1 MENNKEKYI
10 HIFGIIVF
18 SLTFVILLIIYG
30 ICYTPDSYGYL
41 AMDIIREPVYPL
53 FLAILR
59 KIFGE
64 EVYPKLT
71 VIFQILLAVYAVFS
85 FCKNITKR
93 FNIKGRYIVCVYLLL
108 YVYYFMAL
116 PLYMI
121 IKLDSPLV
129 TFPLTILT
137 EGVTYSLYLLYI
149 KSLIL
154 AGCDGDY
161 KNLSIAMGY
170 ACLMSLIRA
179 GLMPTIIATV
189 IVGIYISI
197 TRKNKIKKSIT
208 VFGMGI
214 LAFVFIF
221 IFENVYFFIVHGC
234 LMTHTYGSVTTL
246 SNIMYTADETDKDKI
261 EDESLKEIFI
271 GTYKEMCENSCG
283 YNVEP
288 CLNLIER
295 GIHIEKCH
303 DFIKF
308 TAFGNSIGKKYD
320 ELNIVGGI
328 EKGIYNDNIARK
340 LSKILLKA
348 HVGRWLE
355 GYISL
360 CIQGY
365 IRTVAYA
372 PQSLFMRV
380 FTCMVTILYIGG
392 LVLLRKN
399 KDIITY
405 LLITLLSIFGI
416 VLSTS
421 LVIMCM
427 TRYMVYNFV
436 VFYTG
441 FIIMWCNRKECL
453 DSIKSKVGKGGE

>member
-1 MENNKEKYI
+1 MENKKEKCI
-10 HIFGIIVF
+10 HILGIITF
-18 SLTFVILLIIYG
+18 LLTFIVLLVIYG

-41 AMDIIREPVYPL
+41 AMDISREPLYPL
-53 FLAILR
+53 FLATLR

-64 EVYPKLT
+64 GIYPTLA

-93 FNIKGRYIVCVYLLL
+93 FNIKGKYIVCVYFLL

-116 PLYMI
+116 PLYII

-129 TFPLTILT
+129 TAPLTILT
-137 EGVTYSLYLLYI
+137 EGVAYSLYLLYI

-154 AGCDGDY
+154 AGCNKDY

-170 ACLMSLIRA
+170 AFLMSLIRA
-179 GLMPTIIATV
+179 GLIPTIIATV

-197 TRKNKIKKSIT
+197 TGKHKIKKSTT
-208 VFGMGI
+208 VIGAGI
-214 LAFVFIF
+214 LTFVFIF
-221 IFENVYFFIVHGC
+221 IFENVYFLALHGR
-234 LMTHTYGSVTTL
+234 LMTHTYGPVTTL
-246 SNIMYTADETDKDKI
+246 SNIMYTADEADKDKI

-271 GTYKEMCENSCG
+271 ETYKGMNENGCG
-283 YNVEP
+283 YNAEP
-288 CLNLIER
+288 CLNLIGR
-295 GIHIEKCH
+295 GIHIEKSH

-308 TAFGNSIGKKYD
+308 TPFEEAINKKCT
-320 ELNIVGGI
+320 ELNITDGI
-328 EKGIYNDNIARK
+328 EKSIYRDNMARK
-340 LSKILLKA
+340 LSKILLKE
-348 HVGRWLE
+348 HIGRWLE

-372 PQSLFMRV
+372 PQSFLMRI

-392 LVLLRKN
+392 LALFRKN

-405 LLITLLSIFGI
+405 LLITLLSILGI
-416 VLSTS
+416 VLSAS

-441 FIIMWCNRKECL
+441 FIIMWCNRKERL
-453 DSIKSKVGKGGE
+453 GGMESKIDKGGE